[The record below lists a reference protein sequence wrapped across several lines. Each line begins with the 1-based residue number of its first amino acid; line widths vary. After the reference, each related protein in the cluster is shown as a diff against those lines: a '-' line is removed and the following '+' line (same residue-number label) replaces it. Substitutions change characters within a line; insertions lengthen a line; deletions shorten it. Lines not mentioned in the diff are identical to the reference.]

1 MVEHRAHN
9 PFVKGSS
16 PLPTTR
22 GSYERIFRNTF
33 KWKYLRKR
41 KTIERWSSFETQ
53 KKIATNNGI
62 GYLQV
67 KIEVDRQSKRYY
79 VHRLVAETFIPNP
92 NNYPDVNHIDG
103 DKSNN
108 DISNLEWCSR
118 KDNIKHAINNNLIN
132 RDNQGRFI

>member
-1 MVEHRAHN
+1 MKEYLEIHSNGNIYA
-9 PFVKGSS
+9 K
-16 PLPTTR
+16 
-22 GSYERIFRNTF
+22 ERLLKDGRV
-33 KWKYLRKR
+33 LKR
-41 KTIERWSSFETQ
+41 K